1 MHTADACTKALS
13 KYLKTYQDPRCSS
26 HISTLLTKTYDRVLV
41 IPYFNEDT
49 SVLSHLKSLAHAGHS
64 SLLIAVINAPKT
76 ATTREINQNHALYK
90 AFCKQAQQFE
100 QYSKHISILTSLFAN
115 IDAIIIQA
123 QEIDPK
129 KGVGQARKIG
139 SDMALMLYQ
148 NQCITNPWIYQS
160 DGDVIFPEN
169 YFDQSAFVANSSCQ
183 LCAFTHQLP
192 DDQKLQQ
199 AIVHY
204 EKYLHDYYLGLK
216 SAQSPYAYIS
226 LGSCMIIH
234 NSALAKVRGFTQ
246 RAAGEDFHT
255 LNKLAKIAPV
265 THVSNIKIQILTRL
279 SKRVPFGTGPALKTL
294 INTPQTSRYALFS
307 HLSYTMLKAAQ
318 YLIKQAGEK
327 ETSTLE
333 ELLDTCIEKFPGIK
347 TDVFYPLVEQSELG
361 KIIRY
366 HLAHQHPKRESQ
378 IQQAFDALKTLQ
390 FLKLAEQLHS

>member
-1 MHTADACTKALS
+1 
-13 KYLKTYQDPRCSS
+13 
-26 HISTLLTKTYDRVLV
+26 
-41 IPYFNEDT
+41 F
-49 SVLSHLKSLAHAGHS
+49 
-64 SLLIAVINAPKT
+64 
-76 ATTREINQNHALYK
+76 
-90 AFCKQAQQFE
+90 
-100 QYSKHISILTSLFAN
+100 
-115 IDAIIIQA
+115 
-123 QEIDPK
+123 
-129 KGVGQARKIG
+129 
-139 SDMALMLYQ
+139 
-148 NQCITNPWIYQS
+148 
-160 DGDVIFPEN
+160 
-169 YFDQSAFVANSSCQ
+169 
-183 LCAFTHQLP
+183 
-192 DDQKLQQ
+192 
-199 AIVHY
+199 
-204 EKYLHDYYLGLK
+204 
-216 SAQSPYAYIS
+216 
-226 LGSCMIIH
+226 CMIIH